1 MITSDPIVS
10 EYASHI
16 ERSLARAAQELGPEE
31 FKGVIGDP
39 GLSVLR
45 TAMDYI
51 NADFISIWFADQ
63 DQKKLVVTHSEPD
76 PSFIGWEQS
85 ISEGL
90 ISLAYASEQSLCENQ
105 VYLNAQQSKRID
117 EALNQVTCAMIVTPF
132 YMCGTLRGVIS
143 TVQIKDSEDAPDPPG
158 FSASNLNRMRRLSTV
173 LERLV
178 NYRLLTRLLD
188 LEL

>member
-1 MITSDPIVS
+1 MTSDPIVS

-16 ERSLARAAQELGPEE
+16 ERSLARAAEELGTEE

-63 DQKKLVVTHSEPD
+63 DQEKLVVTHSEPD
-76 PSFIGWEQS
+76 PAFIGWEQS
-85 ISEGL
+85 ISDGL
-90 ISLAYASEQSLCENQ
+90 VSLAYASEQSLCENQ
-105 VYLNAQQSKRID
+105 VYLNAQHSKRVD

-132 YMCGTLRGVIS
+132 YMCGALRGVIS